1 MAQRARAEGAPLER
15 RLPGTSQAAR
25 LGWKTQTPGPS
36 PSWGVGQMLVD
47 SSAWC
52 PEMAAAAEGI
62 LTKPTSWGL
71 RQRLLTSHSSEPG
84 SLRSGPIS

>member
-25 LGWKTQTPGPS
+25 
-36 PSWGVGQMLVD
+36 QMLVD